1 MTLEDILA
9 SASRNEVTIP
19 ASWAQGRATFGGL
32 TGALAC
38 ERMQSVVTPGR
49 PMRAMQVSFVGPVE
63 PGIPVALEVELLRE
77 GKSVSQVMLK
87 MVQDGTT
94 RLVALG
100 SFGTGRESAVS
111 VAPLPAPEAPAP
123 EDCEP
128 TPFVEGMMPS
138 FTQFIEARWCFGSRP
153 FSGQKHRDMGGWMQF
168 REAPSKLD
176 EAAIMALIDAWPPVP
191 LSHLTSF
198 APNSSLTWS
207 VELMDPLPTV
217 KPDDW
222 LLYHASIDRASDG
235 YGNVQAQIWNRQG
248 ELVAISRQTV
258 AVFG

>member
-1 MTLEDILA
+1 MTFEEILA
-9 SASRNEVTIP
+9 SASSDEVIIP
-19 ASWAQGRATFGGL
+19 TNWAQGRATFGGL

-49 PMRAMQVSFVGPVE
+49 PLRAMQVSFVGPVE
-63 PGIPVALEVELLRE
+63 PGIPVTLETELLRE
-77 GKSVSQVMLK
+77 GKSVSQVLLR

-94 RLVALG
+94 RLVTMGAYG
-100 SFGTGRESAVS
+100 VGRESAVS

-128 TPFVEGMMPS
+128 TPYIEGMMPS
-138 FTQFIEARWCFGSRP
+138 FTQFIEARVCIGSRP
-153 FSGQKHRDMGGWMQF
+153 FSGGKHRDLGGWMQF

-176 EAAIMALIDAWPPVP
+176 EPAIVALIDAWPPVP
-191 LSHLTSF
+191 LSHLTRF

-207 VELMDPLPTV
+207 VELMDPLPSV

-222 LLYHASIDRASDG
+222 LLYHASIDRASEG
-235 YGNVQAQIWNRQG
+235 YSNVHAQIWNRAG

-258 AVFG
+258 AIFG